1 MMQIEENINYYPLI
15 YIESIE
21 DKISDKKI
29 CNEMLICLSSNYRIS
44 NEIINH
50 IADYIF
56 KNKEIQL

>member
-1 MMQIEENINYYPLI
+1 
-15 YIESIE
+15 
-21 DKISDKKI
+21 
-29 CNEMLICLSSNYRIS
+29 MLICLSSNYRIS